1 MAPAL
6 STGTAGLPLAP
17 LAQAHP
23 QPVLSIFRFFL
34 PQLSFFDLVHF
45 LKIRL
50 YGAAQGLV
58 HQVQAPESELATFRL
73 LHLCAPHF

>member
-58 HQVQAPESELATFRL
+58 HQVQAP
-73 LHLCAPHF
+73 